1 MKIGD
6 STLRMC
12 GRLEDCPAVTVEQ
25 LQPRGHVA
33 RVIGPW
39 LQFRDDP
46 EIGAEET
53 CPDVRTKLFA
63 RAIRAI
69 LVIAAQ
75 IPVQSVAC
83 ANPVGLMPISA

>member
-6 STLRMC
+6 SALRMC

-25 LQPRGHVA
+25 LQPRGHIA
-33 RVIGPW
+33 RVIGPR
-39 LQFRDDP
+39 LQLGHDS

-53 CPDVRTKLFA
+53 CPYVGTKLFA

-75 IPVQSVAC
+75 IPIQPVAC
-83 ANPVGLMPISA
+83 ADPVNVMPISA

>member
-1 MKIGD
+1 M
-6 STLRMC
+6 
-12 GRLEDCPAVTVEQ
+12 
-25 LQPRGHVA
+25 
-33 RVIGPW
+33 IGPW

-75 IPVQSVAC
+75 IPVQPVAC
-83 ANPVGLMPISA
+83 ANPVGDLMSEDGVITLGIPERLETRHLNAIAGWLIEGL